1 VILPGTRLPEAR
13 RRAAERLAAEGIDDA
28 MLEARL
34 ILRMATGID
43 PALPGRGADGCL
55 DADQAARLG
64 DLLARRLAREPIA
77 RLAGHGAFHGLDL
90 TLNAACLIPRG
101 DTEAVVEAALALL
114 PRDAPSRVLDLGV
127 GPGTILL
134 ALLSERPAA
143 TGLGIDLSGEAL
155 AAARANA
162 TALGLAGRAAFQTG
176 RWSEGLGG
184 AFDLVVSNPPYIPSA
199 DCDGLAPEVARHDP
213 RLALDGGPDG
223 LAAYRAILSVA
234 AQRLTPHGAV
244 LFEVGAGQADDV
256 ADMMRKSGLPFTA
269 TRTDLGGHQRV
280 VAGAASAQVL
290 GDIVD
295 FPVGRRGETD

>member
-1 VILPGTRLPEAR
+1 MILPGTRLPEAR

-223 LAAYRAILSVA
+223 LDAYRAILADVVRLLVPGGHVVA
-234 AQRLTPHGAV
+234 
-244 LFEVGAGQADDV
+244 EVGIGQAPDV
-256 ADMMRKSGLPFTA
+256 ARIALAGGLRLVA
-269 TRTDLGGHQRV
+269 LRSDLGGVPRALV
-280 VAGAASAQVL
+280 FARA
-290 GDIVD
+290 
-295 FPVGRRGETD
+295 

>member
-1 VILPGTRLPEAR
+1 MILPGTRLPEAR

-143 TGLGIDLSGEAL
+143 TGLGIDLSEEAL

-176 RWSEGLGG
+176 RWSEGLDG

-223 LAAYRAILSVA
+223 LDAYRAILADVTRLLAPGGHVVA
-234 AQRLTPHGAV
+234 EIGI
-244 LFEVGAGQADDV
+244 GQAPDV
-256 ADMMRKSGLPFTA
+256 ARIALAGGLRLVA
-269 TRTDLGGHQRV
+269 LRSDLGGVPRALV
-280 VAGAASAQVL
+280 FARA
-290 GDIVD
+290 
-295 FPVGRRGETD
+295 